1 MIRVIANLF
10 ASQEGSA
17 GNRAREIL
25 TEGRKRLRR
34 TVAARS
40 ALRGLT
46 VPLISL
52 VVLAAA
58 GSPGLAQTPG
68 SSSTPEDPTDAGSS
82 SWEASTLRA
91 DDVGAFMDEK
101 IPEQLEKLK
110 VPGAAVSV
118 VADGR
123 QIFAKGYG
131 LAATENER
139 PMVAERTTLQINSV
153 SKLFTATAVMQLV
166 EQGKLDLDTDVNEYL
181 TEFKVRDTY
190 PGNPV
195 TLRHLLTHTAGFEDP
210 LIELDRGSDGDSP
223 GLGEY
228 LADSQPERVRPPGQV
243 HSYSDYGF
251 ELAGYLV
258 EVRSGVPFE
267 RYVEQQIF
275 APLGMT
281 NTMFAT
287 ERGYDNQAPS
297 VGVVSTASDMS
308 RFMLAHL
315 GNGAVGGD
323 RILKESTAKLM
334 QRRQFGQDPSLPGLT
349 YPLSE
354 ADIGGERLLGH
365 SGEGPGS
372 HSMLSLLP
380 EQGVGMFVTYN
391 GDGPSEHPVFD
402 GTFGARE
409 DLRNNFVSTF
419 FPGSTSA
426 SQPATQ
432 ADSDRYTGT
441 YRLTMFRHRDP
452 ALLLTLLTVPD
463 LRVTANDRD
472 GLTTTGFTT
481 DPDQVEQVWEPVG
494 RGVFREK
501 VSGEKLAFV
510 EDNDG
515 EAILAATS
523 YIYYSMVFERMS
535 WYESVT
541 LHLIVAG
548 GALLVVST
556 MLVWPITAL
565 ARRIR
570 RTGEPHPGGRAAR
583 WIAATTGVLLVGS
596 VAGLQYLLV
605 IAGGGST
612 ALLTILQAA
621 SAVGA
626 VGVVATSMYAGL
638 AWRSRRW
645 GRLGTA
651 HYTAEAAALVT
662 LLVFAYHYGLL
673 YSAGFAA
680 P

>member
-1 MIRVIANLF
+1 V
-10 ASQEGSA
+10 S
-17 GNRAREIL
+17 
-25 TEGRKRLRR
+25 
-34 TVAARS
+34 
-40 ALRGLT
+40 
-46 VPLISL
+46 LISL

-91 DDVGAFMDEK
+91 DDVEAFMDEK

-131 LAATENER
+131 LAETENEH
-139 PMVAERTTLQINSV
+139 PIVAERTTLHINSV

-181 TEFKVRDTY
+181 TEFKIRDTY

-210 LIELDRGSDGDSP
+210 LIELDRESGGDSP
-223 GLGEY
+223 DLGEY
-228 LADSQPERVRPPGQV
+228 LADRQPERVRPPGQV

-258 EVRSGVPFE
+258 QVRSGVPFE

-281 NTMFAT
+281 NTMF
-287 ERGYDNQAPS
+287 ERGYDNEAPS

-323 RILKESTAKLM
+323 RILKKSTAKLM
-334 QRRQFGQDPSLPGLT
+334 QRRQFGQHPSLPGLT
-349 YPLSE
+349 YSFFE
-354 ADIGGERLLGH
+354 ADMGGERLLGH

-391 GDGPSEHPVFD
+391 GDGQSEHPVLD

-409 DLRNNFVSTF
+409 DLRNDFVSTF

-472 GLTTTGFTT
+472 DLTTTGFTT

-523 YIYYSMVFERMS
+523 YIYYSMVFERIS

-570 RTGEPHPGGRAAR
+570 RTGKPHPGSRAAR

-605 IAGGGST
+605 LAGGGST

-626 VGVVATSMYAGL
+626 VGAVATSTYAGL

>member
-1 MIRVIANLF
+1 MRRVIANLF
-10 ASQEGSA
+10 ASLEGSA
-17 GNRAREIL
+17 GDRARAIL
-25 TEGRKRLRR
+25 SEGKRSRR
-34 TVAARS
+34 TVAAWG

-52 VVLAAA
+52 VVLVAA

-68 SSSTPEDPTDAGSS
+68 PSSTPENPTDAVSS
-82 SWEASTLRA
+82 SSEASTLRA
-91 DDVGAFMDEK
+91 DDVRAFMDEK
-101 IPEQLEKLK
+101 IPEQLEELR

-131 LAATENER
+131 PSETENER
-139 PMVAERTTLQINSV
+139 PIVAERTTLHINSV

-181 TEFKVRDTY
+181 TEFEIRDTY

-210 LIELDRGSDGDSP
+210 LIELDRGSGGDSP
-223 GLGEY
+223 DLGEY

-243 HSYSDYGF
+243 HSYSDYGYD
-251 ELAGYLV
+251 LAGYV
-258 EVRSGVPFE
+258 VQVRSGVPFE

-349 YPLSE
+349 YAFFE
-354 ADIGGERLLGH
+354 ANASGKRLLGH

-380 EQGVGMFVTYN
+380 EKGVGLFVTYN
-391 GDGPSEHPVFD
+391 GDGQSEHPVFD
-402 GTFGARE
+402 GTYRARE
-409 DLRNNFVSTF
+409 DLRNDFVSTF
-419 FPGSTSA
+419 FAGSTSA

-432 ADSDRYTGT
+432 ADPDRYTGT
-441 YRLTMFRHRDP
+441 YRWTKLRHRDP
-452 ALLLTLLTVPD
+452 ALLLALLTAPD

-494 RGVFREK
+494 RDVFREK

-523 YIYYSMVFERMS
+523 YNYYSFVFERIS

-570 RTGEPHPGGRAAR
+570 RTGKPHPGGRAAR

-605 IAGGGST
+605 LAGGGST

-621 SAVGA
+621 SVVGAVGA
-626 VGVVATSMYAGL
+626 VATSVYVGL
-638 AWRSRRW
+638 AWRSRWW

>member
-1 MIRVIANLF
+1 MSIRP
-10 ASQEGSA
+10 
-17 GNRAREIL
+17 
-25 TEGRKRLRR
+25 RR
-34 TVAARS
+34 TVAAWG

-58 GSPGLAQTPG
+58 GSLGLAQTPG
-68 SSSTPEDPTDAGSS
+68 PSSTPEDPTDAVSS
-82 SWEASTLRA
+82 SSEASTLRA

-101 IPEQLEKLK
+101 IPEQLERLK

-131 LAATENER
+131 LADTENER
-139 PMVAERTTLQINSV
+139 PMVAERTPLHINSV

-181 TEFKVRDTY
+181 TEFKIRDTY

-210 LIELDRGSDGDSP
+210 LIEFDRGSGGDSP
-223 GLGEY
+223 DLGEY

-243 HSYSDYGF
+243 HSYSDYGY

-258 EVRSGVPFE
+258 QVRSGVPFE

-281 NTMFAT
+281 NTRFAT
-287 ERGYDNQAPS
+287 EGSYDNQAPS

-308 RFMLAHL
+308 RFMRALL

-334 QRRQFGQDPSLPGLT
+334 QRHQFDQDPSLPGLT
-349 YPLSE
+349 YAFFE

-380 EQGVGMFVTYN
+380 EEGVGMFVTYN
-391 GDGPSEHPVFD
+391 GDGRSEHPLFD
-402 GTFGARE
+402 GTYGARE
-409 DLRNNFVSTF
+409 DLRNDFVSTF

-426 SQPATQ
+426 SQPATR

-441 YRLTMFRHRDP
+441 YRYTKLSQRDP
-452 ALLLTLLTVPD
+452 ALLLTLLTIPD

-481 DPDQVEQVWEPVG
+481 GPDQVEQVWEPVG

-501 VSGEKLAFV
+501 ESGEKLAFV
-510 EDNDG
+510 EDDDG

-523 YIYYSMVFERMS
+523 YDYYSFVFERIS

-541 LHLIVAG
+541 LHLIVAA

-570 RTGEPHPGGRAAR
+570 RTGKPHPGGRAAR
-583 WIAATTGVLLVGS
+583 WIAATTGVLLVDS
-596 VAGLQYLLV
+596 IAGLQYLLV
-605 IAGGGST
+605 LGGGGST

-621 SAVGA
+621 SVVGA
-626 VGVVATSMYAGL
+626 IGAVATSAYAGL
-638 AWRSRRW
+638 AWRRRWW

-673 YSAGFAA
+673 YSAGLAA

>member
-1 MIRVIANLF
+1 MRRLIANLF
-10 ASQEGSA
+10 ASLERSA
-17 GNRAREIL
+17 GDRAGE
-25 TEGRKRLRR
+25 TCSEGKRSRR
-34 TVAARS
+34 TVAAWG

-46 VPLISL
+46 VLLLSL
-52 VVLAAA
+52 VVLVAA

-68 SSSTPEDPTDAGSS
+68 PSSTREDPTDAVSS
-82 SWEASTLRA
+82 SSEASNLRA
-91 DDVGAFMDEK
+91 VDVGAFMDEE
-101 IPEQLEKLK
+101 IPEQLEELR

-118 VADGR
+118 VANGR

-131 LAATENER
+131 LADTENER
-139 PMVAERTTLQINSV
+139 PIVAERTPLHIYSV

-181 TEFKVRDTY
+181 TEFEIRDTY

-210 LIELDRGSDGDSP
+210 LIELDRGSGGDSP
-223 GLGEY
+223 DLGEY

-243 HSYSDYGF
+243 HSYSDYGYD
-251 ELAGYLV
+251 LAGYV
-258 EVRSGVPFE
+258 VQVRSGVPFE

-323 RILKESTAKLM
+323 RILKETTAKLM

-349 YPLSE
+349 YAFFE
-354 ADIGGERLLGH
+354 ANASGKRLLGH

-380 EQGVGMFVTYN
+380 EKGVGLFVTYN
-391 GDGPSEHPVFD
+391 GDGQSEHPVFD
-402 GTFGARE
+402 GTYRARE
-409 DLRNNFVSTF
+409 DLRNDFVSTF
-419 FPGSTSA
+419 FAGSTSA

-432 ADSDRYTGT
+432 ADPDRYTGA
-441 YRLTMFRHRDP
+441 YRWTKLRHRDP
-452 ALLLTLLTVPD
+452 ALLLALLTAPD

-481 DPDQVEQVWEPVG
+481 DPDQAEQVWEPVG

-510 EDNDG
+510 DDNDG
-515 EAILAATS
+515 EPILAATS
-523 YIYYSMVFERMS
+523 YNYYSFVFERIS

-570 RTGEPHPGGRAAR
+570 RTGEPHPEGRAAR

-605 IAGGGST
+605 LAGGGST

-626 VGVVATSMYAGL
+626 VGAVATSTYAGL

>member
-1 MIRVIANLF
+1 MRRVIANLF
-10 ASQEGSA
+10 ASLEGSA
-17 GNRAREIL
+17 ADRAREIL
-25 TEGRKRLRR
+25 SGGKRSRR
-34 TVAARS
+34 TVAAWG

-52 VVLAAA
+52 VVLVAA

-68 SSSTPEDPTDAGSS
+68 SSNTPEDPTDASSS

-101 IPEQLEKLK
+101 IPEQLEELK

-131 LAATENER
+131 LAETENER
-139 PMVAERTTLQINSV
+139 PIVAERTTLHINSV

-181 TEFKVRDTY
+181 TEFEIRDTY

-210 LIELDRGSDGDSP
+210 LIDLDRGSGGDNP
-223 GLGEY
+223 DLGEY
-228 LADSQPERVRPPGQV
+228 LADREPERVRPPGQV

-258 EVRSGVPFE
+258 QVRSGVPFE

-349 YPLSE
+349 HPFFE

-391 GDGPSEHPVFD
+391 GDGQSEHPVLD

-409 DLRNNFVSTF
+409 DLRNDFVSTF

-441 YRLTMFRHRDP
+441 YRLTKFRHRDP

-523 YIYYSMVFERMS
+523 YNFYSFVFERMS

-570 RTGEPHPGGRAAR
+570 RTGKPHPGGRAAR

-605 IAGGGST
+605 LAGGGST

-621 SAVGA
+621 SVVGAVGA
-626 VGVVATSMYAGL
+626 VATSTYAGL
-638 AWRSRRW
+638 AWRSRRC

-673 YSAGFAA
+673 YSAGFAV